1 MNIKFLNKVKLN
13 AISFN
18 KVGEILRRVG
28 EIQEPKELK
37 NFIKFAPYS
46 TDIYPESFTPQ
57 PISIDA
63 VDDGGIIVFDDNV
76 TEITVIE
83 EAFSG
88 AIPSSIEFC
97 ENVRYIS
104 STAFDNCGYT
114 EIKFHS
120 IVPPEFT
127 DGFGHIGASRLL
139 NGIIYYP
146 AGSDY
151 SSLRSVTVDFG
162 DKLLFENFEFVEF
175 TPSPSPK
182 PEQPEQP
189 EDSDFLEMHFEIPM
203 QEDTFFRGGYYGEIE
218 GDHTETFN
226 KLMSFYNKNKVA
238 VGDGNYRVT
247 EEILSEK
254 ANITVNGYKVKY
266 IELYDY
272 EGQEKEILMGTNAT
286 FFPGGGNVCVV
297 KNASIYFE
305 CGGSPTAPKPE
316 DSVIEYHFEVP
327 MEYDD
332 AFFGGAMTGTLEGD
346 YTDVINKLRP
356 FYEENEV
363 DYDVPESVM
372 LEKTNITVNGYR
384 AIGLME
390 ENDGFVLAT
399 DAEEAV
405 GGGNSLEIKPT
416 YIYFEHKA

>member
-1 MNIKFLNKVKLN
+1 MELNFTQIDNKDWVAEFEVKADFNIHLERDTDGRFDIYQKTAGDKYEYVNEIGWLARRLVYDTDFTSLVYPKQIKIVSSVKPTLAVVTMASSNSEGGDN
-13 AISFN
+13 ADSNGIIEYHF
-18 KVGEILRRVG
+18 EIPMVDAEAMG
-28 EIQEPKELK
+28 MKYQEGQIEGDFSDLVEKLYKYAIRNGVDADGYYNVLSWPEEDINITVNGDSANHELCAWYDENGNVTSIDILTNGAVWVEEARLIILPTKAVYSEGKEETPSEPAVPK

-46 TDIYPESFTPQ
+46 TDVYPESFTPQ

-127 DGFGHIGASRLL
+127 DGLGHIAASRLL

-162 DKLLFENFEFVEF
+162 NKLLFENFEFVEF

-182 PEQPEQP
+182 PEQP
-189 EDSDFLEMHFEIPM
+189 
-203 QEDTFFRGGYYGEIE
+203 
-218 GDHTETFN
+218 
-226 KLMSFYNKNKVA
+226 
-238 VGDGNYRVT
+238 
-247 EEILSEK
+247 
-254 ANITVNGYKVKY
+254 
-266 IELYDY
+266 
-272 EGQEKEILMGTNAT
+272 
-286 FFPGGGNVCVV
+286 
-297 KNASIYFE
+297 
-305 CGGSPTAPKPE
+305 
-316 DSVIEYHFEVP
+316 
-327 MEYDD
+327 
-332 AFFGGAMTGTLEGD
+332 
-346 YTDVINKLRP
+346 
-356 FYEENEV
+356 
-363 DYDVPESVM
+363 
-372 LEKTNITVNGYR
+372 
-384 AIGLME
+384 
-390 ENDGFVLAT
+390 
-399 DAEEAV
+399 
-405 GGGNSLEIKPT
+405 
-416 YIYFEHKA
+416 